1 MELIL
6 LPEELKKKYNGIVP
20 YDVYFH
26 SLQEKIDN
34 RVCRSCGKYFALQ
47 ISLKE
52 HKLVCKKKRMVDTA
66 GPASK
71 RLNLLASLDLSD
83 EFFQEEEEENL
94 QELVEEILETS
105 TLRSVISV
113 PAVGGIE
120 TILNL
125 REWLKT
131 PKWLRYMC
139 MTP

>member
-6 LPEELKKKYNGIVP
+6 LPEKLKKKYSGIVP

-83 EFFQEEEEENL
+83 EFFQEEEEEEEENL
-94 QELVEEILETS
+94 QESVEEILETS

-113 PAVGGIE
+113 PAVGGME

-131 PKWLRYMC
+131 PK
-139 MTP
+139 